1 MCRQQPSDFR
11 SIRAIE
17 TLLINSLVFQHNCHI
32 NLLYVREL
40 RHRRRIRFREWTP
53 RIIFFVAVAEITR
66 AQRVP
71 AADFGILQPQKITFL
86 RVGVLGANV
95 LLPESR

>member
-40 RHRRRIRFREWTP
+40 RHRSRIRFREWTP
-53 RIIFFVAVAEITR
+53 RIIFFVAVVQIAR

-71 AADFGILQPQKITFL
+71 AADFGILAASENHFSESGS
-86 RVGVLGANV
+86 VG
-95 LLPESR
+95 S